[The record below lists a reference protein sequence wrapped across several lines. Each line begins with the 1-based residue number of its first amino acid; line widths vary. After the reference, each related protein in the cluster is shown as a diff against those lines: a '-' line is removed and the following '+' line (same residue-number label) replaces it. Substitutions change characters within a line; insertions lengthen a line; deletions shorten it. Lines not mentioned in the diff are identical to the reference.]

1 MWVREKKGRIERDVR
16 WGGVD
21 LKGKGGGGGG
31 RVEMKKVT
39 VVGVNIMKVW
49 FPRLK

>member
-1 MWVREKKGRIERDVR
+1 MCVCVGGCMWVREKKGRIERDVR

-31 RVEMKKVT
+31 
-39 VVGVNIMKVW
+39 G
-49 FPRLK
+49 